1 MTADPVSTLVDHAE
15 VDSRECIEPPD
26 AIYSFSVM
34 SFPDLTPWFDNTAD
48 DYEELPAAESETAY
62 DE

>member
-1 MTADPVSTLVDHAE
+1 
-15 VDSRECIEPPD
+15 
-26 AIYSFSVM
+26 M

-48 DYEELPAAESETAY
+48 DYEELPAAECETAY